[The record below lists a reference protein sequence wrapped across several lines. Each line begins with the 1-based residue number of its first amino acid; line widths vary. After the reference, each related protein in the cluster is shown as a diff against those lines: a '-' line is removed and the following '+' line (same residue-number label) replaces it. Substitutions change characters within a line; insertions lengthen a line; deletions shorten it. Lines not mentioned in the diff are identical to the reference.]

1 MRTCHADFLMIANI
15 LSIYKAKL
23 WRIIFVLFTVKSNI
37 LRTRLLQMFRY
48 TLQTRQKLIIFAVFS
63 LLELTA
69 YTRFKSS
76 LKRFLRA

>member
-1 MRTCHADFLMIANI
+1 MIANI